1 METSVIIGGG
11 LLIDSTVV
19 STAGYRAFV
28 PFVLITPNH
37 ELWIK
42 IKNIKNIFQFCAF
55 APCMGW
61 RRMLTRL
68 LIHCIRLISL
78 RDKVVT
84 AWIQGTKKQSGALAL
99 ALHGTGTGT
108 GTD

>member
-1 METSVIIGGG
+1 MIGGG

-42 IKNIKNIFQFCAF
+42 TIAGVQYTIVGIAII
-55 APCMGW
+55 
-61 RRMLTRL
+61 L
-68 LIHCIRLISL
+68 
-78 RDKVVT
+78 
-84 AWIQGTKKQSGALAL
+84 
-99 ALHGTGTGT
+99 
-108 GTD
+108 

>member
-1 METSVIIGGG
+1 MIGGG

-42 IKNIKNIFQFCAF
+42 KYIIFF
-55 APCMGW
+55 
-61 RRMLTRL
+61 
-68 LIHCIRLISL
+68 
-78 RDKVVT
+78 
-84 AWIQGTKKQSGALAL
+84 
-99 ALHGTGTGT
+99 
-108 GTD
+108 

>member
-1 METSVIIGGG
+1 MIIWGG

-42 IKNIKNIFQFCAF
+42 INNIAIIIIMAY
-55 APCMGW
+55 PTYRVGS
-61 RRMLTRL
+61 MLL
-68 LIHCIRLISL
+68 S
-78 RDKVVT
+78 
-84 AWIQGTKKQSGALAL
+84 
-99 ALHGTGTGT
+99 TGTRVHRVPVPGIAN
-108 GTD
+108 

>member
-1 METSVIIGGG
+1 MIGGG

-42 IKNIKNIFQFCAF
+42 IRKSGGQRTT
-55 APCMGW
+55 APPSFL
-61 RRMLTRL
+61 RVFLYFTFFDIL
-68 LIHCIRLISL
+68 LKFI
-78 RDKVVT
+78 
-84 AWIQGTKKQSGALAL
+84 
-99 ALHGTGTGT
+99 
-108 GTD
+108 

>member
-1 METSVIIGGG
+1 METSVSG

-42 IKNIKNIFQFCAF
+42 NTSIATKQQQARTSAKKE
-55 APCMGW
+55 M
-61 RRMLTRL
+61 
-68 LIHCIRLISL
+68 IR
-78 RDKVVT
+78 T
-84 AWIQGTKKQSGALAL
+84 
-99 ALHGTGTGT
+99 
-108 GTD
+108 